1 MSRET
6 PLSAQNT
13 AKHITETQLRS
24 VKRRAKQLS
33 RSRRD
38 VTYMQCLDIVCQ
50 EDFGLRHFHQAQ
62 QLASRKAPSTASV
75 NTAEP
80 SSAAWTLYLQA
91 CQDSY
96 FEL

>member
-1 MSRET
+1 M
-6 PLSAQNT
+6 SAQT
-13 AKHITETQLRS
+13 PAQHITETQLRS

-33 RSRRD
+33 RSRQD

-50 EDFGLRHFHQAQ
+50 DDFGLRHFHQAQ
-62 QLASRKAPSTASV
+62 KLVTRKQPVTANVAPGEQSHS
-75 NTAEP
+75 
-80 SSAAWTLYLQA
+80 AWTLYLQA